1 MIAFLCTVNLPS
13 VEEYVTKTTAVSLYK
28 AFCRIGC
35 HILMSY
41 FPSSL
46 LQYGLMTCPVA
57 ATILLT
63 SVLWISPTATAA
75 QLSALAPTKPVTICK
90 AQRDPAKDFRALT
103 SVLVG
108 ADYFCTTVCQDD
120 WRQCLR
126 LTEKT
131 ENYGSRL
138 PKVELPFVVDDVGG
152 VLRFA
157 LRSSPT
163 ITLHTGAGGTFF
175 AGEGRWLAGEGQGL
189 IKKLEEEGVRVVEV
203 RWEWGR
209 PPGSGWLTLKKDE
222 SGASLH
228 AKVARPASVL
238 KWVRTNL
245 VGSQKFGTYGC
256 SGGALQ
262 TLASTMWYQGVDEA
276 IDYQFVSSMPLWDI
290 GRICTDKNNGVCE
303 HDPSRDCDPSQ
314 PCPHGDRCGYPF
326 TPLAVVRALLDT
338 VHGTG
343 LKCTK
348 QQNDPSFDTSS
359 LARAPAPRYAIDHP
373 VDFSLS
379 VYKTDHPIAG
389 GQDDLT
395 IGAFWQGAKAY
406 EAIRKA
412 STPGNINL
420 IINDN
425 YGHCADGSD
434 ALAAATTQKIK
445 QGMNLPLAPPSPT
458 FLPGNF
464 CYLLDA
470 SRPVPSGFAAPYDTT
485 AADKHLIVAASC
497 DTDGATVHIGTGSED
512 QLIYGKAY
520 IGRAGESDWQQLPL
534 SGSTSD
540 VIANTWYRGMANI
553 HVTTTAANLAKNQ
566 YLLTYICTWIPSG
579 GLLPGGQWKC
589 GCQDEACATPRWN
602 IQGFRAK

>member
-1 MIAFLCTVNLPS
+1 MMTV
-13 VEEYVTKTTAVSLYK
+13 VSRVRTPRAYEL
-28 AFCRIGC
+28 IGC
-35 HILMSY
+35 HRLMNDFSA
-41 FPSSL
+41 L
-46 LQYGLMTCPVA
+46 LPRYGFMTYPVA

-63 SVLWISPTATAA
+63 ALLWTSPAATTA

-90 AQRDPAKDFRALT
+90 AQGDPDKDFRVQT
-103 SVLVG
+103 SGLVG
-108 ADYFCTTVCQDD
+108 ADYFCTIVCQDD
-120 WRQCLR
+120 WRRCLR
-126 LTEKT
+126 LTEQT

-152 VLRFA
+152 ILRFA

-175 AGEGRWLAGEGQGL
+175 AGEGRWFSGEGQGL
-189 IKKLEEEGVRVVEV
+189 IKRLEEEGVRVVEV

-209 PPGSGWLTLKKDE
+209 PPGSGWLTLKNDE
-222 SGASLH
+222 SHASIH

-245 VGSQKFGTYGC
+245 VGDQKLGTYGC

-290 GRICTDKNNGVCE
+290 GRICTDKLDGLCE
-303 HDPSRDCDPSQ
+303 HEPSRVCSPSE

-326 TPLAVVRALLDT
+326 TPLAAVRALVDE
-338 VHGTG
+338 VHGTR
-343 LKCTK
+343 LRCTT
-348 QQNDPSFDTSS
+348 QRYDPSFDSSS
-359 LARAPAPRYAIDHP
+359 LARAPATHYAIDHP
-373 VDFSLS
+373 VDFSLN
-379 VYKTDHPIAG
+379 VYKTDQPIAG

-412 STPGNINL
+412 SAPGSIHL
-420 IINDN
+420 SINDN

-434 ALAAATTQKIK
+434 ALAAVTTRKIK
-445 QGMNLPLAPPSPT
+445 QGMKLPLAAPSPT

-464 CYLLDA
+464 CHLLDA
-470 SRPVPSGFAAPYDTT
+470 SRPVPPGFAAPYDTT
-485 AADKHLIVAASC
+485 AADEHLSVAVSC
-497 DTDGATVHIGTGSED
+497 DTDGATVNIGTGSKD
-512 QLIYGKAY
+512 QLIYSKAY
-520 IGRAGESDWQQLPL
+520 IGREGESDWQQMAL

-540 VIANTWYRGMANI
+540 SIENTWYRGMANI
-553 HVTTTAANLAKNQ
+553 HVTMTTDNLAKNH

-589 GCQDEACATPRWN
+589 GCRDEACATPRWN
-602 IQGFRAK
+602 IQGFSAK